1 MRAGGLFYFFFDDF
15 LIDNPNIYAKSPTL
29 RIKAKGVF
37 FLPREGESIFVG
49 KQVLKINMLQMPK
62 IEDSG
67 IVEIADWI
75 ACYVA
80 VSMQNGVSLRS

>member
-1 MRAGGLFYFFFDDF
+1 M
-15 LIDNPNIYAKSPTL
+15 
-29 RIKAKGVF
+29 
-37 FLPREGESIFVG
+37 G
-49 KQVLKINMLQMPK
+49 KQALKISTLQMPK

-80 VSMQNGVSLRS
+80 VSVQNGLYLRS

>member
-1 MRAGGLFYFFFDDF
+1 MLSCEQV
-15 LIDNPNIYAKSPTL
+15 LWTCEPSPAKSPTL

-37 FLPREGESIFVG
+37 FFPGESKRVFVG
-49 KQVLKINMLQMPK
+49 KQALKINMLQMPK

-80 VSMQNGVSLRS
+80 VSMQNGLYLRS